1 MDNHPNGGAPRL
13 AQYQIWVKIR
23 SLVKAIV
30 KKFNWTNP
38 SVLRFAEGHEP
49 VEKIERVARE
59 LALRAMD
66 EGWSGPPFDPL
77 ALAEWCGLR
86 LDARGDIPDARLVP
100 TADGKSILQY
110 NPMRPRGRLRFSIAH
125 EIAHTLL
132 PDHADQVRNRAVDD
146 VSRTD
151 NWQLEVLCNI
161 GAAELLMPMGS
172 FSDLADEQVSIQK
185 IMDIRKKYDVSVEAC
200 IIRLIKLATKP
211 MAAFCASVHKEGR
224 YCVDYVIPA
233 AGWRCP
239 VKVGQ
244 VIPTE
249 SVIKE
254 ATTIGFT
261 AVGNEAWTP
270 GAKLRVECVALA
282 PYPGAADPRVVG
294 ILLDPEPRV
303 SQLPAVQEVD
313 GDALQPRGKGTK
325 LLAHVIP
332 NTTAIWGGRGFASAL
347 RRKFPQARE
356 AFERKTLGA
365 NRKPV
370 LGEVF
375 LAKVSDEVTV
385 AHMVAQQGIGPSKS
399 QRLRYAALS
408 QCLQEVRAQAERL
421 NATVHMPR
429 VGTGHG
435 GADWQVIKEL
445 IAEEL
450 VDKGVQTTVYRL
462 PANAGA

>member
-1 MDNHPNGGAPRL
+1 MAWPICGKQRQLAHPKSPMT
-13 AQYQIWVKIR
+13 
-23 SLVKAIV
+23 
-30 KKFNWTNP
+30 KKYIWTNP
-38 SVLRFAEGHEP
+38 SVLRFADGDEP
-49 VEKIERVARE
+49 VAKIERAARE

-66 EGWSGPPFDPL
+66 EGWAGPPFDPL
-77 ALAEWCGLR
+77 ALADWCGLK

-100 TADGKSILQY
+100 TADGSSVLQY

-132 PDHADQVRNRAVDD
+132 PDHAEQVRNRAVEDA
-146 VSRTD
+146 SRTD
-151 NWQLEVLCNI
+151 NWQLEVLCNV
-161 GAAELLMPMGS
+161 GAAELLMPTGS
-172 FSDLADEQVSIQK
+172 FADLAKEQVSIQQV
-185 IMDIRKKYDVSVEAC
+185 MDIRKRFDVSVEAC
-200 IIRLIKLATKP
+200 IIRLIKLATQP
-211 MAAFCASVHKEGR
+211 MAAFCASVHKGGQYR
-224 YCVDYVIPA
+224 VDYVITA

-244 VIPTE
+244 VIPAD
-249 SVIKE
+249 SVIKD

-261 AVGNEAWTP
+261 AVGDEEWAA
-270 GAKLRVECVALA
+270 GSKLHVECVALA

-294 ILLDPEPRV
+294 FLLDPASKGVE
-303 SQLPAVQEVD
+303 LPVVQEVD
-313 GDALQPRGKGTK
+313 GDALQPRGKGKK
-325 LLAHVIP
+325 LLAHVVP

-347 RRKFPQARE
+347 RRRFPETWE
-356 AFERKTLGA
+356 AFQGDTVRAK
-365 NRKPV
+365 RQPV
-370 LGEVF
+370 LGDVF
-375 LAKVSDEVTV
+375 VAEVSDEVTV
-385 AHMVAQQGIGPSKS
+385 AHMVAQQGIGPSKN

-408 QCLQEVRAQAERL
+408 QCLQAVREQAIKL

-435 GADWQVIKEL
+435 GADWQVVKEL